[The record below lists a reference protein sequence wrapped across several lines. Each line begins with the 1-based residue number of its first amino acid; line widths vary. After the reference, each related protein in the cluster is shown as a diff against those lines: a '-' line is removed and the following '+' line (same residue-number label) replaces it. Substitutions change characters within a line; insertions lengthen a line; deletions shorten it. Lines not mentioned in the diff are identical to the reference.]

1 MYEWIFII
9 VALLVMTVSFWFIF
23 QKAGRPGW
31 YSLIPLWNIVAM
43 LDVAGRS
50 PWLAVF
56 IVVVSRIFT
65 MLMPGLGLESE
76 IIADVTFLLVMIS
89 YGFAEKFKT
98 GLMFSIGTILLP
110 VVFYP
115 ILAFGNYEYEE
126 EEYGYYDEDSD
137 NV

>member
-1 MYEWIFII
+1 
-9 VALLVMTVSFWFIF
+9 MTVSFWFIF